1 MKRIHS
7 MIITLSSA
15 LLLSACTNPS
25 TLSYKNEQ
33 LQIQVNDANLQLHG
47 TQLKQQR
54 ENFSTL
60 FLTQDL
66 LRLDDGSIVMYEY
79 AKTDLQYQFD
89 PTTTRSIGIIFDAR
103 SVTKVYENSLLFAYQ
118 IVLKDNRLLNIIVSQ
133 GYDQELIMVY
143 GMSTAKLNSML
154 KALDPNA
161 ASAPYPHSITLN
173 NEPNPLMSRWTSYKV
188 HIVPLVVPLRRI
200 GRL

>member
-1 MKRIHS
+1 
-7 MIITLSSA
+7 MIATLSSA
-15 LLLSACTNPS
+15 LLLSGCSNPS
-25 TLSYKNEQ
+25 KLSYKNEQ
-33 LQIQVNDANLQLHG
+33 LQLQVKDAHLQLHG

-66 LRLDDGSIVMYEY
+66 LRLDDGSIVMYEN
-79 AKTDLQYQFD
+79 AQTDMQYQFD

-103 SVTKVYENSLLFAYQ
+103 SVNKVYENSLLFAYQ
-118 IVLKDNRLLNIIVSQ
+118 VVLKDNRVLNMIVSQ

-143 GMSTAKLNSML
+143 GMSTSKLNSML
-154 KALDPNA
+154 RELDPNA
-161 ASAPYPHSITLN
+161 PSAYYKHSINLN
-173 NEPNPLMSRWTSYKV
+173 NEKNPLMSRWTTYKI

>member
-1 MKRIHS
+1 
-7 MIITLSSA
+7 MIATLSSA
-15 LLLSACTNPS
+15 LILSGCANPS
-25 TLSYKNEQ
+25 KLSYKNEQ
-33 LQIQVNDANLQLHG
+33 LQLQVNDAHLQLHG

-66 LRLDDGSIVMYEY
+66 LRLDDGSIVMYEN
-79 AKTDLQYQFD
+79 AQTDIQYQFD

-103 SVTKVYENSLLFAYQ
+103 SVNKVYENSLLFAYQ
-118 IVLKDNRLLNIIVSQ
+118 VVLKDNRVLNMIVSQ

-143 GMSTAKLNSML
+143 GMSTSKLNSML
-154 KALDPNA
+154 RELDPNA
-161 ASAPYPHSITLN
+161 PSAYYKNSINLN
-173 NEPNPLMSRWTSYKV
+173 NEKNPLMSRWTTYKI
-188 HIVPLVVPLRRI
+188 HIVPLIIPLRRM